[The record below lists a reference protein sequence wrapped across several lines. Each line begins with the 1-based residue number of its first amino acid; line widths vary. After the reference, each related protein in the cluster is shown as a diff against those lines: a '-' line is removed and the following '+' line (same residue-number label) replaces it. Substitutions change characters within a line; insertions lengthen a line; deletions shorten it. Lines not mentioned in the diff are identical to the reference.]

1 MNVTTRWNL
10 VLHLGALLVVLPG
23 CSGDA
28 PETGA
33 SATPDTTAASGAVQD
48 AGAAAAAS
56 PMRAV
61 LPGLFSIMVGL
72 QGDMDRI
79 SHGLWLAELDT
90 VAVAAQSVADHP
102 RVPPD
107 EFQRISGVLG
117 ADMSRFGGM
126 DMEVHDLAVRLAEE
140 ATAGDLEAVLTIEA
154 ELRRACVAC
163 HTAFRERLRAEI
175 R

>member
-10 VLHLGALLVVLPG
+10 VLHLSALLVVLPG
-23 CSGDA
+23 CSGDG

-33 SATPDTTAASGAVQD
+33 STTPDATSGAIQD
-48 AGAAAAAS
+48 RGAAAAS

-72 QGDMDRI
+72 QGDLDRI
-79 SHGLWLAELDT
+79 SHGLWLAELDV

-102 RVPPD
+102 RVPPA

-140 ATAGDLEAVLTIEA
+140 ARAGDLEAVLSTEA

-163 HTAFRERLRAEI
+163 HTTFRERLRAEI

>member
-10 VLHLGALLVVLPG
+10 VLHLSALLVVLPG

-33 SATPDTTAASGAVQD
+33 FATPDATSDAIQD
-48 AGAAAAAS
+48 SAAAAAAS

-72 QGDMDRI
+72 QGDLDRI
-79 SHGLWLAELDT
+79 SHGLWLAELDA

-102 RVPPD
+102 RVAPA

-140 ATAGDLEAVLTIEA
+140 ATAGDLEAVLSTEA